1 MYKIQPPEHILP
13 VELNDRGLFVIPH
26 RVFMQ
31 LLASPVSFFT
41 NAADVNVLY
50 FNPHSKIMNES
61 LQMTLDPHSVVLN
74 IFK

>member
-1 MYKIQPPEHILP
+1 MYKIQPPENSLP
-13 VELNDRGLFVIPH
+13 AEFNDRRLFVIPH
-26 RVFMQ
+26 HVFTQ

-41 NAADVNVLY
+41 NVVNVNVLY

-61 LQMTLDPHSVVLN
+61 LQMTQDPHSIVLN